1 MLRTALS
8 AVYVLHRRNGEWMM
22 RSPGAF
28 DLLSRFN
35 SPRINLTAQRGGC
48 DASGDGPRQSER
60 TLVKHSLV
68 VLITI
73 TGVGAAATGLAG
85 LACADSWEPTPPA
98 PFTGTGTTVDKANV
112 VISNLQGSNY
122 KVILNKFGTAPLSAC
137 TVTGITGGQPQWTP
151 TTAGAKTINQTAM
164 FTTVFVTAD
173 CTRPITSPSSSG

>member
-1 MLRTALS
+1 M
-8 AVYVLHRRNGEWMM
+8 
-22 RSPGAF
+22 
-28 DLLSRFN
+28 
-35 SPRINLTAQRGGC
+35 
-48 DASGDGPRQSER
+48 
-60 TLVKHSLV
+60 KHSLV

-73 TGVGAAATGLAG
+73 TGLGAAATGLAG

-122 KVILNKFGTAPLSAC
+122 KVILNKYGTAPLSDC

-173 CTRPITSPSSSG
+173 CTKPITSPSS

>member
-1 MLRTALS
+1 M
-8 AVYVLHRRNGEWMM
+8 
-22 RSPGAF
+22 
-28 DLLSRFN
+28 
-35 SPRINLTAQRGGC
+35 
-48 DASGDGPRQSER
+48 
-60 TLVKHSLV
+60 KHSLV

-73 TGVGAAATGLAG
+73 TGLGAAATGLAG

-122 KVILNKFGTAPLSAC
+122 KVILNKFGTAPLNTC
-137 TVTGITGGQPQWTP
+137 TVIGITGGQPQWTP

-173 CTRPITSPSSSG
+173 CTTPITSPASPSPSS